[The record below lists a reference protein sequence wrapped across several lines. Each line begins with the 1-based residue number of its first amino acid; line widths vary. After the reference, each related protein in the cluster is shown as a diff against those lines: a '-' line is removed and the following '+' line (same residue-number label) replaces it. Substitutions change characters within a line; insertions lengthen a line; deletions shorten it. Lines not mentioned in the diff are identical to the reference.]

1 MPNSLRSYA
10 MREPV
15 RESYRLREF
24 ASLIRSGGK
33 RCRPSGPTVRPKGA
47 RGAPCRGPAGPRG
60 RVPVWPSSAARAGP
74 RAAMRGGG
82 ARTLRG
88 VRACSG
94 GRFVP
99 RCRAC
104 GAAPLR
110 FLRTAPRLPC
120 VARGGARAAC
130 GPGLGAARP
139 LRRGRAAPPLA
150 GPPCRSA
157 FRRAPCSVAL
167 LRSARPAGSPAL
179 RPRVLPLSGGPR
191 GRAGP
196 PLARLFPGS
205 APPGGGAR
213 GLRAALMGRVAP
225 PPGLRW
231 VSVGPVPLRLPL
243 CLPVGCPAWRPAVG
257 GPRRPCGRRDGIQKV
272 LRLGSTNGS
281 RKVRAGKACRP
292 SWGWFRALPAPL
304 LSTIQSVLLDLYY

>member
-1 MPNSLRSYA
+1 

-47 RGAPCRGPAGPRG
+47 RGGACRGPAGPRG
-60 RVPVWPSSAARAGP
+60 RVPVWPSSAPRAGP

-104 GAAPLR
+104 GAAPPPLFAHCAPAPLR
-110 FLRTAPRLPC
+110 GARRCARRLWPGAWRGPPAPPG
-120 VARGGARAAC
+120 ARGPPAGWPP
-130 GPGLGAARP
+130 GPVCVPSGSLFGRPPP
-139 LRRGRAAPPLA
+139 LRPSRWFSRFAAPGA
-150 GPPCRSA
+150 PP
-157 FRRAPCSVAL
+157 F
-167 LRSARPAGSPAL
+167 
-179 RPRVLPLSGGPR
+179 GGPR

-243 CLPVGCPAWRPAVG
+243 CLSVGCPAWRPAVS
-257 GPRRPCGRRDGIQKV
+257 GPRRPCGRQWYTEGTEDGENE
-272 LRLGSTNGS
+272 R
-281 RKVRAGKACRP
+281 
-292 SWGWFRALPAPL
+292 
-304 LSTIQSVLLDLYY
+304 

>member
-47 RGAPCRGPAGPRG
+47 RSAPCRGPAPARG
-60 RVPVWPSSAARAGP
+60 RAGVWPSSAARAGP

-150 GPPCRSA
+150 GPPARSA

-167 LRSARPAGSPAL
+167 LRSARPGGSPAL
-179 RPRVLPLSGGPR
+179 RPRVLPLSG
-191 GRAGP
+191 A
-196 PLARLFPGS
+196 PG
-205 APPGGGAR
+205 AAR
-213 GLRAALMGRVAP
+213 GLPSRACSPAPLHPAGARAACGPRLWGALRPRRGYGGFLLGLCLCACRCACRWVVPHGGPPWAARAALA
-225 PPGLRW
+225 
-231 VSVGPVPLRLPL
+231 
-243 CLPVGCPAWRPAVG
+243 G
-257 GPRRPCGRRDGIQKV
+257 GNGIQKV
-272 LRLGSTNGS
+272 LRMGRTND
-281 RKVRAGKACRP
+281 RRRDRAGDAVRP
-292 SWGWFRALPAPL
+292 PGGWFRALPAPL